1 MRRALIAAATFGAI
15 AVCVILGRHLL
26 AGDGALTLPS
36 GDASAPAPK
45 SAAWI
50 KSFVVDS
57 VTGEPIDGSCLIALR
72 LFDASEGGR
81 LVWGPE
87 EHPDTPVSDG
97 WFNIALAS
105 KVAPVSLGNPP
116 YYLELAV
123 NGEIR
128 SPRVEVAQLPSSFRD
143 PAVQAP
149 APDGSAVRTYVRRS
163 AQREPGFPGGTY
175 AEISPSGAWCWF
187 AAPRA
192 VYHEGRY
199 RRTYVGW
206 VNASGDVVVAQ
217 YDHDTGAVTA
227 AEVRDELQCD
237 DHASPAILIRPDGR
251 LVVFYS
257 GHRGGWMF
265 YRVSEH
271 TEDVTS
277 WGGQQIACDY
287 TTDPFGYTYPN
298 PILLFGEGKRTY
310 LFWRGR
316 DYRPMFATSEDGVV
330 WSEPVALIGGGER
343 PYVKICSDGNE
354 TIHFAFTD
362 GHPRDEPSNNIHYM
376 CYRNGGLFKAD
387 GSRIG
392 DMRTLPVTPSR
403 SDLVYD
409 AAAFGA
415 RAWVWDLALDS
426 DGNPVIVYAVFP
438 EETDHHYRYARWNG
452 SVWEDHEIV
461 AAGSW
466 FPGVE
471 RGEEHFEPHYS
482 GGLALDHAAPSVV
495 YLSRPV
501 RGVFEIERWSTP
513 DGGGTWDSETVTS
526 GSSRNNVRPCVPR
539 GLPAGLSCVLWMHGD
554 YGDYTDYHTA
564 IKIRVASAA
573 VR

>member
-1 MRRALIAAATFGAI
+1 MRRVLTVAAILAALVVGAI
-15 AVCVILGRHLL
+15 LGHHVL
-26 AGDGALTLPS
+26 S
-36 GDASAPAPK
+36 GDRAPTPPSSEASAPAPK
-45 SAAWI
+45 SATWI
-50 KSFVVDS
+50 KSFVVDA
-57 VTGEPIDGSCLIALR
+57 VTGEPVDGSCLITVR

-97 WFNIALAS
+97 WLNIALAS
-105 KVAPVSLGNPP
+105 KVAPVNLGDPP

-128 SPRVEVAQLPSSFRD
+128 SPRVEIARLPSSFRD
-143 PAVQAP
+143 PVAQVSAP
-149 APDGSAVRTYVRRS
+149 GGSAVHTHVVRS
-163 AQREPGFPGGTY
+163 AQRESGHPGGKY
-175 AEISPSGAWCWF
+175 AEISPNGAWCWF
-187 AAPRA
+187 ADPRA

-217 YDHDTGAVTA
+217 YDHDTGEVTA
-227 AEVRDELQCD
+227 VEVRDELQRD

-251 LVVFYS
+251 LVMFYS
-257 GHRGGWMF
+257 GHRGAWMF

-271 TEDVTS
+271 PEDVMS

-287 TTDPFGYTYPN
+287 TTDPLGYTYPN
-298 PILLFGEGKRTY
+298 PVLLPGEGEGTY

-316 DYRPMFATSEDGVV
+316 DYRPMFATTEEGVI

-343 PYVKICSDGNE
+343 PYVKTCSDGGE
-354 TIHFAFTD
+354 AIHFAFTD
-362 GHPRDEPSNNIHYM
+362 GHPRDEPSNSIHYM

-392 DMRTLPVTPSR
+392 DVRTLPVAPSR

-409 AAAFGA
+409 AAASGA

-438 EETDHHYRYARWNG
+438 EETDHRYRYARWNG

-466 FPGVE
+466 FPGAE
-471 RGEEHFEPHYS
+471 RGQEHFEPHYS

-501 RGVFEIERWSTP
+501 GGVFEIERWSTP
-513 DGGGTWDSETVTS
+513 DGGVTWESEAVTS
-526 GSSRNNVRPCVPR
+526 GSSSDNVRPCVPR
-539 GLPAGLSCVLWMHGD
+539 GLPASLSCVLWMHGG
-554 YGDYTDYHTA
+554 YIDYTDYHTS
-564 IKIRVASAA
+564 IKIKVGSTAIH
-573 VR
+573 